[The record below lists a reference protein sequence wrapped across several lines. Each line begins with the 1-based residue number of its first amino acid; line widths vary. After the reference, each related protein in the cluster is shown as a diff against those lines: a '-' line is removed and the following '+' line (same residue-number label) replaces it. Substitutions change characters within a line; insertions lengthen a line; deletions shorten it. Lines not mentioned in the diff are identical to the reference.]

1 MQKLVLLLFLA
12 VSTLT
17 FGQNNITG
25 SILDQDTNQP
35 VIGASVYIPEIGK
48 GTNTDLDG
56 HFSIP
61 DLSAGT
67 HELVISAM
75 GFSTR
80 TLKVTVP
87 VETSLEILVAPSA
100 IEMEEVIISTPF
112 HQLQSENVMK
122 VERATVEDLSKAGSI
137 NITEG
142 ISQIPGVESMTTGAG
157 IGKPVIRG
165 LSSNRVLVFTQGVR
179 LENQQFGAE
188 HGLGLNSSG
197 IGSVEV
203 IKGPASLLYGSD
215 ALGGVL
221 YFNPESYAM
230 ADSTRI
236 DAQATYFTNT
246 LGMEA
251 NAGFKTSSEKLNF
264 LVRGNYGAHSD
275 YETGDDTR
283 VSNSRFNEWD
293 LKTGIGYRNSRYRG
307 DLRYN
312 LNANRAGI
320 PEEIGIQS
328 TSKELLEPYQET
340 TNHVLSID
348 NKFYFDNSSV
358 DLKLGYLFNDR
369 NEFEDHEDHMEE
381 EEPAEPDG
389 HDQHE
394 AEPHGEEAALQTH
407 LETLNYDAK
416 YNLPQMGN
424 FETILGVQGMFQSNT
439 NFGEEILIPDAVT
452 TDFGVLATT
461 HYHLEKIDFQ
471 AGIRYDT
478 RNLESEAY
486 GEVGNPDYISGVD
499 RNFNSYNGAI
509 GTKFDILPS
518 LSSRINLASGF
529 RAPNLA
535 ELTSNGSH
543 HGSNRYEVGNPALD
557 NEQNF
562 QLDLALEYSNEHFE
576 VFANAFYNAINNYIY
591 LDPTGEIREDNAV
604 FNYIQNN
611 AELYGG
617 ETGVHIHPHPLDWF
631 HIENSFEL
639 VVGKRKTGEYLPLI
653 PAPSVTNTFR
663 VEYRETNWLKHS
675 YSFITLKST
684 LEQDKTS
691 ENENPSNAYTLL
703 SAGFGGTLNVQGID
717 LQLRLSGKNLLD
729 KVYISHLSRLKP
741 DGIHDIGRNV
751 TLSAKIFL

>member
-1 MQKLVLLLFLA
+1 MQKLFLLLFLA
-12 VSTLT
+12 VNSLT
-17 FGQNNITG
+17 FSQNSITG
-25 SILDQDTNQP
+25 SVLDQDTNQP
-35 VIGASVYIPEIGK
+35 VIGATVYIPEIGK
-48 GTNTDLDG
+48 GTNTNLDG
-56 HFSIP
+56 NFSIP
-61 DLSAGT
+61 ELPSGT

-87 VETSLEILVAPSA
+87 SETHLEILVATSA

-122 VERATVEDLSKAGSI
+122 VERATVENLTKAGSI

-142 ISQIPGVESMTTGAG
+142 ITQIPGVESMTTGAG

-179 LENQQFGAE
+179 LENQQFGGE

-221 YFNPESYAM
+221 YFNPESYAI

-246 LGMEA
+246 QGMEA
-251 NAGFKTSSEKLNF
+251 NAGFKTSSGKLSF
-264 LVRGNYGAHSD
+264 LVRGNYGTHSD

-283 VSNSRFNEWD
+283 VTNTRFNEWD
-293 LKTGIGYRNSRYRG
+293 LKTGMGYRNSRYRG

-312 LNANRAGI
+312 LNVNRTGI
-320 PEEIGIQS
+320 PEEIGVQS
-328 TSKELLEPYQET
+328 TSKELIEPYQET
-340 TNHVLSID
+340 ENHVLSID
-348 NKFYFDNSSV
+348 NKFYFDNSSLDV
-358 DLKLGYLFNDR
+358 KIGYLFNDR
-369 NEFEDHEDHMEE
+369 NEFEDHEDHLEE
-381 EEPAEPDG
+381 EVPAE
-389 HDQHE
+389 HE
-394 AEPHGEEAALQTH
+394 EDEHHEVEPHGEEAALQTH

-424 FETILGVQGMFQSNT
+424 FETIVGIQGMFQSNT

-452 TDFGVLATT
+452 RDFGILATT

-471 AGIRYDT
+471 TGIRYDT

-486 GEVGNPDYISGVD
+486 GEAGSPDFIQGIN
-499 RNFNSYNGAI
+499 RTFNSYNGAI
-509 GTKFDILPS
+509 GAKFNVLPS

-543 HGSNRYEVGNPALD
+543 HGSNRYEVGNSVLD

-562 QLDLALEYSNEHFE
+562 QLDLALEYTNEHFE

-591 LDPTGEIREDNAV
+591 LEPTGEIREENPV

-611 AELYGG
+611 AKLYGG
-617 ETGVHIHPHPLDWF
+617 ETGMHIHPHPLDWF
-631 HIENSFEL
+631 HIESSFEI

-653 PAPSVTNTFR
+653 PAPSFTNTFR
-663 VEYRETNWLKHS
+663 VEYEDNTWLDDS

-684 LEQDKTS
+684 FGQDRVS
-691 ENENPSNAYTLL
+691 EHETPSTAYTLL
-703 SAGFGGTLNVQGID
+703 SAGVGGTMDVQGTN
-717 LQLRLSGKNLLD
+717 LQLRLSGKNLLN
-729 KVYISHLSRLKP
+729 KTYTSHLSRLKP
-741 DGIHDIGRNV
+741 DGIYDIGRNI
-751 TLSAKIFL
+751 TLSAKVYF